1 MAPNRHVGGS
11 AVGEA
16 ADPPPFYGEPHKYD
30 PSFRG
35 PVHRRRCTD
44 VFCCLI
50 FILAV
55 LSYVA
60 LGFVAWLHGAPGKV
74 LHPTDSYG
82 QLCGQSG
89 TPNAQRPLL
98 FYFNILKC
106 ANPSILINLQC
117 PTTQMCVSKCPDK
130 FATYSEMQLER
141 QIGNGGNGGNGGG
154 GGGVSWQYYRHFCK
168 PGFNDP
174 HKPVSQVLRD
184 EDCPSMI
191 VPSRP
196 IFQRCLPDVLR
207 LNGTANQS
215 GFQDAVKKT
224 RNVTELLDAARV
236 IRQLV
241 DTRELALKIL
251 EDYAKSWPWIILAL
265 LIATMFSLIFVVLLR
280 FTATLMLWIS
290 IMAVLMLLTYGLWY
304 CCMALSTL
312 EAQRGSDVS
321 MAQVGLQT
329 DLKVYLQL
337 RQTWMIFLAS
347 LAAAA
352 LFLLL
357 ILAIMR
363 RRISLA
369 IALLKEASEATSHML
384 STLLYPLVTF
394 FLLAVCICYWAV
406 TAVHLASSGE
416 AVYKVASPNASCRH
430 ADDPCRPETFD
441 GGDWSTETSC
451 EGSRCLFA
459 FYGGESTYHRYLAVL
474 QISNLLLFLWLA
486 NFSLALGQCTLAG
499 AFSSYYWASRKPQDV
514 PAHPLGAS
522 FARALRYHTGSLAF
536 GALVLSAVQL
546 FRIILKY
553 LDNKLKGLDNS
564 LSRFLLCC
572 LSGCFWCLEKIIRY
586 MNSNAYI
593 MVAIYGKSFFRSAQ
607 DAFFLL
613 MRNMVRVA
621 VVDRVT
627 DFLLFLGKIM
637 VAGGV
642 GMLASLFFTGK
653 FAFLKEEVPQLN
665 YYEVPVLTA
674 VVGSYL
680 IAHAFFSVYAMCVDT
695 FFLCF
700 CDDLE
705 RNDGSSEKPFF
716 MSPTLRRILGKSQSC

>member
-1 MAPNRHVGGS
+1 
-11 AVGEA
+11 
-16 ADPPPFYGEPHKYD
+16 
-30 PSFRG
+30 
-35 PVHRRRCTD
+35 
-44 VFCCLI
+44 
-50 FILAV
+50 
-55 LSYVA
+55 
-60 LGFVAWLHGAPGKV
+60 
-74 LHPTDSYG
+74 
-82 QLCGQSG
+82 
-89 TPNAQRPLL
+89 
-98 FYFNILKC
+98 
-106 ANPSILINLQC
+106 
-117 PTTQMCVSKCPDK
+117 MCVSKCPDK

-141 QIGNGGNGGNGGG
+141 QIGGGG
-154 GGGVSWQYYRHFCK
+154 GASWQYYRHFCK

-174 HKPVSQVLRD
+174 NKPVSQVLRD

-196 IFQRCLPDVLR
+196 LLQRCLPDVLT
-207 LNGTANQS
+207 LNGTETVANKS
-215 GFQDAVKKT
+215 RFQDAVKKT
-224 RNVTELLDAARV
+224 RNVTELLDAAKV

-241 DTRELALKIL
+241 DTRELGLKIL
-251 EDYAKSWPWIILAL
+251 EDYAKSWPWIILGL

-280 FTATLMLWIS
+280 FTATVMLWIS

-312 EAQRGSDVS
+312 EAKRGSDVS
-321 MAQVGLQT
+321 IAQVGLQT

-337 RQTWMIFLAS
+337 RQTWMILLAS

-394 FLLAVCICYWAV
+394 FLLSLCVSYWAV
-406 TAVHLASSGE
+406 TAVYLASSGE

-430 ADDPCRPETFD
+430 ADGPCQPEVRPRSFRRFSPTWNVNITWRFFLPRQTFY
-441 GGDWSTETSC
+441 GGNWSTETSC

-474 QISNLLLFLWLA
+474 QMSNLLLFLWLA

-499 AFSSYYWASRKPQDV
+499 AFSSYYWARRKPQDV
-514 PAHPLGAS
+514 PAHPLAAS

-553 LDNKLKGLDNS
+553 LENKLKGLDNS

-642 GMLASLFFTGK
+642 GVLASLFFTGK
-653 FAFLKEEVPQLN
+653 LAFLQEEVPELN

-716 MSPTLRRILGKSQSC
+716 MSPTLRRILGKSQGC